1 MNIIKQTTYSSAATV
16 SDSEEHSSLPRF
28 IGKSVRD
35 VYKFR
40 FALRNFVVNQLRT
53 RYRKSFLGFLW
64 SLLNPLMF
72 MVVLAVV
79 FATAFKQDM
88 RTYGIYIFSGLIP
101 WLFISQSIL
110 AGGQVF
116 INAEGFLKKVY
127 IPKLLF
133 PLALVLTETVNFFFS
148 LVGLYIFALALG
160 SPLRWTMA
168 LLPLVILITFLFNLG
183 CVIIIGIGTIYF
195 RDLSHITVIV
205 FQALFYLV
213 PIIYQVDMFPEP
225 ARKLF
230 YLNPFYYFINLF
242 RVVIYGQP
250 AMTWADWLIP
260 LGFALG
266 ILLLAL
272 IVLKLRDRE
281 IVYRL

>member
-1 MNIIKQTTYSSAATV
+1 MY
-16 SDSEEHSSLPRF
+16 DSEEHSSLARF
-28 IGKSVRD
+28 IGKSMRD

-127 IPKLLF
+127 VPKLLF

-213 PIIYQVDMFPEP
+213 PIIYQIDMFPES

-260 LGFALG
+260 LGLALG
-266 ILLLAL
+266 ILLLGL